1 MEKKL
6 KNRKMIKKVVL
17 IVVVFGVTTV
27 TKAQNWNPTGDNT
40 STGNLYIGATS
51 SNSYSKIVLKGPN
64 QPANYDSKR
73 DLSFEFASAGS
84 AILRAYRGGSWN
96 TSMQFLTTPISG
108 GNPLTRMHIN
118 HNGFIG
124 IGTAEP
130 SSNLEVKTSLSSP
143 SIYEIQKWT
152 NTHHSGYN
160 LSLKTIWDTSGINH
174 SFIQKFNG
182 TDYNSLSFF
191 AGKIGIGTT
200 TPSSKLEVKTPMSSS
215 GTYDTQKWTNTHHS
229 GYNLSLKTIWDTSG
243 INHSFVHKFNGT
255 DYNSLSFYAGKIGIG
270 TTKPDMKL
278 TVNGNIHAKEVK
290 IDLNIPA
297 PDYVFK
303 ENYQLRNIEEVERFI
318 KENSHLPEIPSAK
331 EFEQNGVMLAEMDMN
346 LLKKIEELT
355 LYTIQQEKKLKSQD
369 SKIEKL
375 EKKNEQLTLL
385 NKKLLELQSRLEK
398 LESKK

>member
-1 MEKKL
+1 MK
-6 KNRKMIKKVVL
+6 RL
-17 IVVVFGVTTV
+17 ILSITLLGATFGI
-27 TKAQNWNPTGDNT
+27 KAQNWNPNGDN
-40 STGNLYIGATS
+40 SSSGNLYIGTTNP
-51 SNSYSKIVLKGPN
+51 NSYSKIVLKGPN

-96 TSMQFLTTPISG
+96 TSMQFLTTPVSG

-124 IGTAEP
+124 IGTIEP
-130 SSNLEVKTSLSSP
+130 SSNLEVKTSMSSP
-143 SIYEIQKWT
+143 STYEIQKWT

-182 TDYNSLSFF
+182 ADHNSLSFF

-200 TPSSKLEVKTPMSSS
+200 TPSSKLEVKTPMSNS

-278 TVNGNIHAKEVK
+278 TVKGNIHAEEVK
-290 IDLNIPA
+290 IDLNVPA

-303 ENYQLRNIEEVERFI
+303 EDYKLRTIEELENFI
-318 KENSHLPEIPSAK
+318 KQNSHLPEIPSAK
-331 EFEQNGVMLAEMDMN
+331 EFEQNGVMQAEMDMN

-355 LYTIQQEKKLKSQD
+355 LYTIQQQKEIESLKKENQELKSLFD
-369 SKIEKL
+369 RLTEIEKL
-375 EKKNEQLTLL
+375 
-385 NKKLLELQSRLEK
+385 